1 MILNGTSYRDMVI
14 SGANNLANE
23 RENINRLNVFPVP
36 DGDTGINMSLT
47 MNAVRTDL
55 PSFEG
60 NVSQV
65 ADKVANMLLRG
76 ARGNSGVILSLFF
89 RGIAKECKGKDT
101 VDAPD
106 LAAAFKRGVEA
117 AYKSVMK
124 PTEGTILTVMRVSA
138 EKAMEKAHEYKG
150 RVEEF
155 MPYVL
160 SVAED
165 TLKKTP
171 EMLPVLK
178 QAGLVDAGGRGLVVI
193 FEGMVGYLKGNPVAL
208 LDAGESGTEEEPVSA
223 FDQFNTE
230 DIVFPYC
237 TECIVGKS
245 DAYLGEGKAEKLHK
259 FVLGAGDSAVF
270 VDDTEIIK
278 LHVHTSDP
286 GKVLSEALKFGSLLT
301 VKIENMKEQHS
312 ALSSGVAKDVPQE
325 NSGADSGTDSDTEE
339 SVDAAPEKKYGF
351 VTVASGEG
359 MVSVFRDLGADQIV
373 IGGQTMN
380 PSTEDMLNAIRRTP
394 AENVIV
400 LPNNSNI
407 YMVAAQA
414 ALLVEDK
421 HVEVLRSVSLPQG
434 ISAMLA
440 FNPDGEIAENVT
452 SMKEAMASVSSLS
465 MTFAAHDSTFDN
477 REIKENQILG
487 LVENKVRYVTD
498 TREECMANLCD
509 DIKDSCVVT
518 MFYGEG
524 VSEAEAEAMQ
534 AIMQE
539 KLGDEVDIMLI
550 NGGQPVY
557 YFIIS
562 AE

>member
-47 MNAVRTDL
+47 MSAVRNDL
-55 PSFEG
+55 PSFNG
-60 NVSQV
+60 TVSQC

-89 RGIAKECKGKDT
+89 RGISKHVKGMET

-106 LAAAFKRGVEA
+106 LAAAFEKGVQA

-138 EKAMEKAHEYKG
+138 EKAREKAHEYKG
-150 RVEEF
+150 NVEAF
-155 MPYVL
+155 MSYVL
-160 SVAED
+160 AVAED
-165 TLKKTP
+165 TLAKTP
-171 EMLPVLK
+171 DMLPVLK

-193 FEGMVGYLKGNPVAL
+193 FEGMVRYLQGKPVL
-208 LDAGESGTEEEPVSA
+208 LQEEEEAKEESASA

-237 TECIVGKS
+237 TECIVGK
-245 DAYLGEGKAEKLHK
+245 DEKYFGEGTAEELRK
-259 FVLGAGDSAVF
+259 FVLAAGDSAVF

-278 LHVHTSDP
+278 LHVHTADP
-286 GKVLSEALKFGSLLT
+286 GKVLSKAVKFGALLT

-312 ALSSGVAKDVPQE
+312 ALSSGAAPAESAPV
-325 NSGADSGTDSDTEE
+325 EE
-339 SVDAAPEKKYGF
+339 APVNAAPEKKYGF
-351 VTVASGEG
+351 VSVASGEG
-359 MVSVFRDLGADQIV
+359 MVSVFRDLGADQMV

-380 PSTEDMLNAIRRTP
+380 PSTEDMLKAIRMTP

-407 YMVAAQA
+407 YMVAVQA

-421 HVEVLRSVSLPQG
+421 HVEVLRTVSLPQG

-440 FNPDGEIAENVT
+440 FNPDAEVEENVAA
-452 SMKEAMASVSSLS
+452 MKEAMAAVRSLS

-498 TREECMANLCD
+498 SREECMANLCD
-509 DIKDSCVVT
+509 DMADAYYVNL
-518 MFYGEG
+518 FYGEG
-524 VSEAEAEAMQ
+524 VSEQEAVEMQNIIQQKLPDAE
-534 AIMQE
+534 IT
-539 KLGDEVDIMLI
+539 LV

-557 YFIIS
+557 YFILS